1 LRLSFRGEVWAPKT
15 FNSSEGN
22 TGIHLLAFALLLF
35 KLLAMSIVIE
45 NPTAESI
52 YQALQD
58 VAPEELSRLREMLL
72 EGPRQESSEEEEE
85 EWRRIS
91 AHSAAR
97 FYRAS

>member
-1 LRLSFRGEVWAPKT
+1 MRAQNQGAVEMF
-15 FNSSEGN
+15 F
-22 TGIHLLAFALLLF
+22 TGRRVEH

-52 YQALQD
+52 YRALQD
-58 VAPEELSRLREMLL
+58 VAPEELSRLKEMLL
-72 EGPRQESSEEEEE
+72 EGPREETIEEEEA

-97 FYRAS
+97 FLEEEEGV